1 MNWEQYRQVMERS
14 AIKIDNMAAEDSYFM
29 ATHMPFPLL
38 EVYRGG
44 HTSDTS
50 VMMTE
55 DEVFERLI
63 YNPENEHRM
72 IIVRGDNGTGKSHL
86 IRFLKAKFETSS
98 SVIYNPQHEQLVF
111 LRRLN
116 NSVRGV
122 FAQLIDQQVI
132 KDPEIEGKLRKFVAS
147 SESKDEAAFKTDIL
161 YAYVAAVSN
170 DVSNKFYKP
179 VNCRNIASFLSDSRI
194 MDHLLREGGAIS
206 KCYSLI
212 TAPSSQVL
220 KNVTIFSEED
230 FDVPKILRQVVRQGD
245 PQAVDFAT
253 SLKGDEIELQKFIK
267 YLNGFTREV
276 VQRCA
281 DISSEGTKSMF
292 EHLRK
297 DLKRQGKNLTLFI
310 EDFTGFTGIDSELIT
325 VLSTEHGGD
334 YADLCRVTA
343 IIGITNDYYDQ
354 FRDNFKDRVTHQISV
369 TEQSFGTEDFL
380 TNMAGRYLNA
390 IYCEPSAM
398 TRWYDSGAH
407 MEDLPISDFEPPC
420 PWESTELEG
429 HNVTLYPFNRR
440 SLVALYNNLPVRS
453 PRTFLRDILRAQLKE
468 YFDGKL
474 YGEDWAF
481 PLNPSHISM
490 TRDQHSSSID
500 RLEGLS
506 MRDKE
511 RLKALF
517 AIWGDGT
524 AAGVKEKDGYITF
537 GQLDKRFLDDIG
549 LGMFIGIGDIR
560 DTDSGESA
568 KPTAN
573 PSQSQ
578 PAPQPKQQETPVAK
592 REDPAVK
599 EYRRFKEDIN
609 NWYSN
614 GGTLKYHA
622 DYRKW
627 LSNFLCGD
635 RSQCGAIN
643 WQDIGIPAYI
653 VAERLTDVSAYYI
666 EGQDV
671 EENPEN
677 IPIVMERSVES
688 RDALL
693 ALNELQLAK
702 GWEFDGAAYYQQ
714 RLIAWME
721 RRKDQFI
728 QRAILSSSIEQQP
741 PMLEWGLALQFLR
754 LLILRQKPDTS
765 DSINLLETL
774 VNPPSKQDTRPSS
787 TEEWNNLIQFLS
799 TREAELENARMLLQ
813 KASATTMGS
822 VMFSR
827 DKETARFY
835 RVNELME
842 ALGDLMIKSWDPS
855 TLLPG
860 KTPAKSLV
868 HLPANQLK
876 ELIPRVEK
884 VMVAED
890 AQAESTIQAL
900 TEFAG
905 ELDKD
910 HLLEM
915 LNSIKSFFSELQQS
929 GVLGHTALIGYFEQA
944 PVDMTNSILSKVKK
958 LESAK
963 GKTIIEKLTIYSGSD
978 LAELMRAVGKL
989 NEVEKLA
996 TSEGKKARDEL
1007 EKLGIGGQHDEL
1019 SQEVQEALNELYD
1032 RLEKMEVKDDAE

>member
-1 MNWEQYRQVMERS
+1 MNWEQYRQVMERK

-29 ATHMPFPLL
+29 ATHMPFPSL
-38 EVYRGG
+38 ETYWSG
-44 HTSDTS
+44 HTSDTP

-63 YNPENEHRM
+63 YNPDNEHRM

-86 IRFLKAKFETSS
+86 IRFLKARFESSS
-98 SVIYNPQHEQLVF
+98 SVIYNPKHEQLVF

-132 KDPEIEGKLRKFVAS
+132 NDPEIVEKLRKFVAS
-147 SESKDEAAFKTDIL
+147 SDAKDEAAFKTDIL

-170 DVSNKFYKP
+170 DVSGKFYKP
-179 VNCRNIASFLSDSRI
+179 INCRNIASFLSDSRI
-194 MDHLLREGGAIS
+194 MEHLLREGGAIS

-220 KNVTIFSEED
+220 KNVTIFSVED

-253 SLKGDEIELQKFIK
+253 TLKGDEIELQKFIK

-281 DISSEGTKSMF
+281 DISSESTKSMF

-297 DLKRQGKNLTLFI
+297 DLKHQGKNLTLFI

-325 VLSTEHGGD
+325 ALSTEHGGEN
-334 YADLCRVTA
+334 ADLCRVTA

-380 TNMAGRYLNA
+380 INMAGRYLNA
-390 IYCEPSAM
+390 IYCEPRAM
-398 TRWYDSGAH
+398 AKWYESGAH

-420 PWESTELEG
+420 TWETTKLRG
-429 HNVTLYPFNRR
+429 HDVTLYPFNRR
-440 SLVALYNNLPVRS
+440 SLITLYNNLPVRS

-481 PLNPSHISM
+481 PLNPSHIAM
-490 TRDQHSSSID
+490 TKDQHSSSID

-506 MRDKE
+506 NRDKE
-511 RLKALF
+511 RLKALL

-524 AAGVKEKDGYITF
+524 AAGAKGKDGFITF

-549 LGMFIGIGDIR
+549 LGMFMGIGDIR
-560 DTDSGESA
+560 DTDSGKSV
-568 KPTAN
+568 KPVASPDQN
-573 PSQSQ
+573 Q
-578 PAPQPKQQETPVAK
+578 PIPQPKQPDMPAPK

-599 EYRRFKEDIN
+599 EYRRHKEDIN
-609 NWYSN
+609 NWYAN
-614 GGTLKYHA
+614 GGSLKYHA

-635 RSQCGAIN
+635 RNQCGAIN
-643 WQDIGIPAYI
+643 WQDMGIPAYI
-653 VAERLTDVSAYYI
+653 VAERITDISAYYI

-671 EENPEN
+671 DENPEN

-702 GWEFDGAAYYQQ
+702 GWEFDGAVYYQQ
-714 RLIAWME
+714 RLITWLE

-728 QRAILSSSIEQQP
+728 QRAILASSVEEQP

-754 LLILRQKPDTS
+754 LLILRQRPEIS
-765 DSINLLETL
+765 DSVKLLETL
-774 VNPPSKQDTRPSS
+774 VSPPTKQENRPFS

-799 TREAELENARMLLQ
+799 TRETELENARMLLQ
-813 KASATTMGS
+813 KASATTMGA

-827 DKETARFY
+827 DKESERFY
-835 RVNELME
+835 RANELMD
-842 ALGDLMIKSWDPS
+842 ALTDLMRKSWDPS
-855 TLLPG
+855 TLLP
-860 KTPAKSLV
+860 KKIPTKSLA
-868 HLPANQLK
+868 HLPAIQLK
-876 ELIPRVEK
+876 ELMPRVMQ
-884 VMVAED
+884 VVTAED
-890 AQAESTIQAL
+890 EQAEQTIQTM
-900 TEFAG
+900 TEYAG
-905 ELDKD
+905 ELDKK

-915 LNSIKSFFSELQQS
+915 LNGIRDLFSELQQS

-944 PVDMTNSILSKVKK
+944 PGEMAGDILGKVKTLK
-958 LESAK
+958 SAK
-963 GKTIIEKLTIYSGSD
+963 GKPIIEKLAIYSGND
-978 LAELMRAVGKL
+978 LAELRKAVGKL
-989 NEVEKLA
+989 KEVEKLA
-996 TSEGKKARDEL
+996 TSEGKKARDAL
-1007 EKLGIGGQHDEL
+1007 EKLGIGGQHGEL
-1019 SQEVQEALNELYD
+1019 SQEVQEALKELYD
-1032 RLEKMEVKDDAE
+1032 RLEKMEVQDDAE

>member
-1 MNWEQYRQVMERS
+1 MNWEQYRQVMERN
-14 AIKIDNMAAEDSYFM
+14 AIKIDNIAAEDSYFM
-29 ATHMPFPLL
+29 ATHMPFPSLD
-38 EVYRGG
+38 VYRGG
-44 HTSDTS
+44 HTSDTP

-55 DEVFERLI
+55 DEVFDRLV
-63 YNPENEHRM
+63 YNPDNEHRV

-98 SVIYNPQHEQLVF
+98 SVIYNPKHEQLVF

-132 KDPEIEGKLRKFVAS
+132 KDPEIEEKLRKFIAS
-147 SESKDEAAFKTDIL
+147 SDSKDEAAFKTDIL
-161 YAYVAAVSN
+161 YAYVAAISN
-170 DVSNKFYKP
+170 DVSGKFYKS
-179 VNCRNIASFLSDSRI
+179 VTCRNIASFLSDSRI
-194 MDHLLREGGAIS
+194 MEHLLREGGAIS

-220 KNVTIFSEED
+220 KNVTIFSVED

-245 PQAVDFAT
+245 PKAQDFAT
-253 SLKGDEIELQKFIK
+253 TLKGDELELQKFIK

-380 TNMAGRYLNA
+380 INMAGRYLNA
-390 IYCEPSAM
+390 IYCEPKAM
-398 TRWYDSGAH
+398 ANWYESGAH
-407 MEDLPISDFEPPC
+407 MEELPISDFETPC
-420 PWESTELEG
+420 PWETTELGG
-429 HNVTLYPFNRR
+429 HTVTLYPFNRR

-468 YFDGKL
+468 YFDGKI

-481 PLNPSHISM
+481 PTNPSHITM

-500 RLEGLS
+500 RLEGFPN
-506 MRDKE
+506 RDKE

-524 AAGVKEKDGYITF
+524 AAGIKGKDDTITF

-549 LGMFIGIGDIR
+549 LGMFMGIGDIR
-560 DTDSGESA
+560 DMDSGEPMRPLE
-568 KPTAN
+568 KPEKDQ
-573 PSQSQ
+573 PLSPPEQ
-578 PAPQPKQQETPVAK
+578 PATTVPK
-592 REDPAVK
+592 RENPAVRD
-599 EYRRFKEDIN
+599 YQRFKEDIN

-614 GGTLKYHA
+614 EGSLKYHA

-635 RSQCGAIN
+635 RNQCGAIN

-653 VAERLTDVSAYYI
+653 IAERLTDISAYYI

-671 EENPEN
+671 GENLEN
-677 IPIVMERSVES
+677 IPIIMERSAES

-714 RLIAWME
+714 RLITWLE

-728 QRAILSSSIEQQP
+728 QRAILASSVEEQP

-765 DSINLLETL
+765 DNVKLLESL
-774 VNPPSKQDTRPSS
+774 INPPIKQDTRPFS

-799 TREAELENARMLLQ
+799 TRESELENARMLLQ

-827 DKETARFY
+827 DKETKRFY

-842 ALGDLMIKSWDPS
+842 ALSDLMSKSWDPS
-855 TLLPG
+855 TLLPE
-860 KTPAKSLV
+860 KNPAKSLA

-876 ELIPRVEK
+876 ELMPRVK
-884 VMVAED
+884 QVVAAED
-890 AQAESTIQAL
+890 AQAELTIQTL
-900 TEFAG
+900 TEYAG
-905 ELDKD
+905 ELDKK

-915 LNSIKSFFSELQQS
+915 INGIRDLFSELQQS
-929 GVLGHTALIGYFEQA
+929 GILGHTALIEYFEQA
-944 PVDMTNSILSKVKK
+944 PVDMANNILNKVKMLK
-958 LESAK
+958 SAEK
-963 GKTIIEKLTIYSGSD
+963 KTIIEKLAIYAGND
-978 LAELMRAVGKL
+978 LAELMKAVGKL
-989 NEVEKLA
+989 KEVEKLA
-996 TSEGKKARDEL
+996 TSEGKKARDAL

-1032 RLEKMEVKDDAE
+1032 RLEKMEVNDDTE

>member
-1 MNWEQYRQVMERS
+1 MNWEQYRQVMERN
-14 AIKIDNMAAEDSYFM
+14 AIKIDNIAAEDSYFM
-29 ATHMPFPLL
+29 ATHMPFPSL

-44 HTSDTS
+44 HTSDTP

-63 YNPENEHRM
+63 YNPDNEHRM

-98 SVIYNPQHEQLVF
+98 SVIYNPKHEQLVF

-122 FAQLIDQQVI
+122 FAQLIDQKVI
-132 KDPEIEGKLRKFVAS
+132 KDPEIEEKLRKFIS
-147 SESKDEAAFKTDIL
+147 TSDSKDEAAFKTDIL
-161 YAYVAAVSN
+161 YAYVASVSN
-170 DVSNKFYKP
+170 DVSGKTYKP
-179 VNCRNIASFLSDSRI
+179 ITCRNIASFLSDSRI
-194 MDHLLREGGAIS
+194 MEHLLREGGAIS
-206 KCYSLI
+206 KCYGLI

-220 KNVTIFSEED
+220 KNVTIFSED
-230 FDVPKILRQVVRQGD
+230 DIDVPKILRQVIRQGD
-245 PQAVDFAT
+245 PQAIDFAT
-253 SLKGDEIELQKFIK
+253 TLKGDELELQKFIK

-297 DLKRQGKNLTLFI
+297 DLKRQGKNLTIFI

-369 TEQSFGTEDFL
+369 TEQSFGTEAFL
-380 TNMAGRYLNA
+380 INMAGRYLNA
-390 IYCEPSAM
+390 IYCEPKTMAK
-398 TRWYDSGAH
+398 WYESGAH
-407 MEDLPISDFEPPC
+407 MEEVPISDFEPPC
-420 PWESTELEG
+420 TWETTELSG
-429 HNVTLYPFNRR
+429 HYVTLYPFNRR
-440 SLVALYNNLPVRS
+440 SLVSLYNNLPVRS

-474 YGEDWAF
+474 YDEDWAF
-481 PLNPSHISM
+481 PLNPSHIAM

-506 MRDKE
+506 NQDKE

-524 AAGVKEKDGYITF
+524 AAGLKEKDGSITF

-549 LGMFIGIGDIR
+549 LAKFSGIGDIR
-560 DTDSGESA
+560 DGASGEPV
-568 KPTAN
+568 KPVAN
-573 PSQSQ
+573 PDNDQLGT
-578 PAPQPKQQETPVAK
+578 QPKQPETPVPK
-592 REDPAVK
+592 REDTAVK

-614 GGTLKYHA
+614 EGSLKYHA

-635 RSQCGAIN
+635 RNQCGAIN
-643 WQDIGIPAYI
+643 WQDIGVPAYI
-653 VAERLTDVSAYYI
+653 VAERITDISAYYI

-671 EENPEN
+671 EENPDS
-677 IPIVMERSVES
+677 IPIVMERSAES

-714 RLIAWME
+714 RLITWLE

-728 QRAILSSSIEQQP
+728 QRTILASSIEEQP
-741 PMLEWGLALQFLR
+741 PMLEWGLSLQLLR
-754 LLILRQKPDTS
+754 LLILRQKPETS
-765 DSINLLETL
+765 DSVKLLESL
-774 VNPPSKQDTRPSS
+774 INPPTKQDTVPFS
-787 TEEWNNLIQFLS
+787 TEEWDNLTQFLS
-799 TREAELENARMLLQ
+799 TREIELENARMLLQ
-813 KASATTMGS
+813 KASATTMGA

-827 DKETARFY
+827 DKETKRFY
-835 RVNELME
+835 RANELME
-842 ALGDLMIKSWDPS
+842 ALSDLMSKSWDPS
-855 TLLPG
+855 SLLPERI
-860 KTPAKSLV
+860 PAKSLS
-868 HLPANQLK
+868 HLPASQLK
-876 ELIPRVEK
+876 ELLPRVEK
-884 VMVAED
+884 VVAAED
-890 AQAESTIQAL
+890 EQAELTIKSL
-900 TEFAG
+900 TEYAG
-905 ELDKD
+905 ELDKK
-910 HLLEM
+910 HILEM
-915 LNSIKSFFSELQQS
+915 LNGIRDLFSELHQS
-929 GVLGHTALIGYFEQA
+929 GVLGHTALIGYFDQA
-944 PVDMTNSILSKVKK
+944 PGDMAGDILSKVKTLNTK
-958 LESAK
+958 PILKSIQK
-963 GKTIIEKLTIYSGSD
+963 G
-978 LAELMRAVGKL
+978 
-989 NEVEKLA
+989 
-996 TSEGKKARDEL
+996 
-1007 EKLGIGGQHDEL
+1007 
-1019 SQEVQEALNELYD
+1019 
-1032 RLEKMEVKDDAE
+1032 